1 MTGEQFKFAFPQP
14 ILPLD
19 TLFSDPQGEASLK
32 ILRQWQKWP
41 KPFVGLTGP
50 ERSGVTTVLKSWAED
65 VGGRYLRPED
75 WQRLDA
81 KALSELLDQPLA
93 IDDCDVS
100 MNPVALLTLLNLAR
114 HGENAVLLGGHGQPQ
129 SWASS
134 PPDLVSRLSAM
145 TTIVLPVLDD
155 AMMISRLRAACL
167 RRYIKVPQETL
178 AYLEPRLERSYQA
191 IEAFASELD
200 RQMSETGRSASI
212 PLARTVLDTLSDNPE
227 DEDQSL

>member
-14 ILPLD
+14 ILPLES
-19 TLFSDPQGEASLK
+19 LFADPQGEASLR

-41 KPFVGLTGP
+41 KPFVGLTGAD
-50 ERSGVTTVLKSWAED
+50 RSGVTTVLKSWAKD
-65 VGGRYLRPED
+65 VGGRYLQPSD
-75 WQRLDA
+75 WQDMDA
-81 KALSELLDQPLA
+81 QGLSDLLSQPLA
-93 IDDCDVS
+93 IDDCDASVS
-100 MNPVALLTLLNLAR
+100 SVSLLTVLNLAR
-114 HGENAVLLGGHGQPQ
+114 LGENAVLLGGHGQPQ
-129 SWASS
+129 SWAVS

-155 AMMISRLRAACL
+155 AMMIDRLRAACL
-167 RRYIKVPQETL
+167 RRFIKVPRETL

-191 IEAFASELD
+191 IEAFAGELD
-200 RQMSETGRSASI
+200 RLMSETGRSASI